1 MKKIIK
7 DKNGFIALAVFL
19 AIFPI
24 VWFIL
29 DATNTPSKLG
39 LPLNSIPG
47 QWSVVLIGYFASA
60 LSAIAGFVATA
71 YSVNKSIEH
80 QNQVRKQDSAIAAL
94 PLISVEYSD
103 SVIEKSRDAEIEY
116 ICLPQEKASKEIYL
130 KNEILKSPFLKFSLI
145 NKGQREMY
153 NLRFMSERPEKSEGN
168 KKDVVL
174 FPVVYSN
181 EEKVIGVNLKV
192 AIPCDKNGTK
202 LVRLGHTEDGSEST
216 NIEFLFEDCYGNAYS
231 QLIELE
237 ISYKIYETYNK
248 KYKFYDDS
256 GILECKI
263 ISAPKAYGKSDI
275 KKRSEAVIK

>member
-39 LPLNSIPG
+39 LPLKSIPG
-47 QWSVVLIGYFASA
+47 QWSVVLIG
-60 LSAIAGFVATA
+60 GFVATA

-153 NLRFMSERPEKSEGN
+153 NLRFMSERPEKSEDN
-168 KKDVVL
+168 KKDLVL
-174 FPVVYSN
+174 FPVIYSN

-216 NIEFLFEDCYGNAYS
+216 NIEFLFEDCYGNVYS

-256 GILECKI
+256 RLLECKI
-263 ISAPKAYGKSDI
+263 ISAPKAYEKSDMDD
-275 KKRSEAVIK
+275 

>member
-19 AIFPI
+19 TIFPI

-29 DATNTPSKLG
+29 DITNTPSKLG
-39 LPLNSIPG
+39 LPLNSVPG

-60 LSAIAGFVATA
+60 LSALAGFIATA

-80 QNQVRKQDSAIAAL
+80 QNQVRKQDGAIAAL

-116 ICLPQEKASKEIYL
+116 ICLPQEKTSKEIYL

-153 NLRFMSERPEKSEGN
+153 NLRFISERPEKSEGN
-168 KKDVVL
+168 KKDLVL
-174 FPVVYSN
+174 FPAIYSN

-192 AIPCDKNGTK
+192 DIPYDKNGVK
-202 LVRLGHTEDGSEST
+202 LICSERPEYGSEFT
-216 NIEFLFEDCYGNAYS
+216 RIEFFFEDCYGNTYS

-237 ISYKIYETYNK
+237 ISYKIYEIYNK

-256 GILECKI
+256 RIVECKI
-263 ISAPKAYGKSDI
+263 ISAPKTYGESDI
-275 KKRSEAVIK
+275 DD

>member
-19 AIFPI
+19 VIFPI

-39 LPLNSIPG
+39 LPLNSAPG

-60 LSAIAGFVATA
+60 LSALAGFIATA

-80 QNQVRKQDSAIAAL
+80 QNQVRKQDNAIAAL

-116 ICLPQEKASKEIYL
+116 TCLPQEKASKEVYL

-192 AIPCDKNGTK
+192 AIPCDKNGAK
-202 LVRLGHTEDGSEST
+202 LVCSRRPEVNSEST
-216 NIEFLFEDCYGNAYS
+216 NVEFFFEDCYGNTYG

-237 ISYKIYETYNK
+237 IGYEIYEIYDK
-248 KYKFYDDS
+248 KYKFYN
-256 GILECKI
+256 K
-263 ISAPKAYGKSDI
+263 
-275 KKRSEAVIK
+275 

>member
-1 MKKIIK
+1 MKKIK
-7 DKNGFIALAVFL
+7 DKNGFIALVVFL
-19 AIFPI
+19 TIFPI

-168 KKDVVL
+168 KKDLVL
-174 FPVVYSN
+174 FPVIYSN

-256 GILECKI
+256 RIVECKI

-275 KKRSEAVIK
+275 YD

>member
-1 MKKIIK
+1 MKKIK
-7 DKNGFIALAVFL
+7 DKNGFIALVVFL
-19 AIFPI
+19 TIFPI

-39 LPLNSIPG
+39 LPLNSVPG

-60 LSAIAGFVATA
+60 LSALAGFIATA

-80 QNQVRKQDSAIAAL
+80 QNRVRKQDNAIAAL

-103 SVIEKSRDAEIEY
+103 GVVEKSRDAEIEY

-130 KNEILKSPFLKFSLI
+130 KNEILKNPFLKFSLQ

-153 NLRFMSERPEKSEGN
+153 NLRFMSERSEKSEGN
-168 KKDVVL
+168 KKDLVL
-174 FPVVYSN
+174 FPVIYSN

-216 NIEFLFEDCYGNAYS
+216 NIEFLFEDCYGNTYS
-231 QLIELE
+231 QLIELQ
-237 ISYKIYETYNK
+237 ISYEIYEICNK

-256 GILECKI
+256 RILECKI

>member
-1 MKKIIK
+1 MKKIK
-7 DKNGFIALAVFL
+7 DKNGFITLVVFL

-29 DATNTPSKLG
+29 DIANIPSTLG
-39 LPLNSIPG
+39 LPLNSVPG
-47 QWSVVLIGYFASA
+47 QWSIVLIGYFASA
-60 LSAIAGFVATA
+60 LSAIAGFIATA

-80 QNQVRKQDSAIAAL
+80 QNRVRKQDNAIAAL

-103 SVIEKSRDAEIEY
+103 GVVEKSRDAEIEY

-130 KNEILKSPFLKFSLI
+130 KNEILKNPFLKFSLQ

-168 KKDVVL
+168 KKDLVL
-174 FPVVYSN
+174 FPVIYSN

-192 AIPCDKNGTK
+192 AIPCDKNGAK
-202 LVRLGHTEDGSEST
+202 LVCSGYPEYGSEST
-216 NIEFLFEDCYGNAYS
+216 SVEFFFEDCYGNTYS
-231 QLIELE
+231 QLIELQIGYEVYE
-237 ISYKIYETYNK
+237 IYNK

-256 GILECKI
+256 RILECKI
-263 ISAPKAYGKSDI
+263 ISAPKEYGKSDI

>member
-1 MKKIIK
+1 MKKIK
-7 DKNGFIALAVFL
+7 DKNGFIALVVFL
-19 AIFPI
+19 TIFPI

-39 LPLNSIPG
+39 LPLNSVPG

-168 KKDVVL
+168 KKDLVL
-174 FPVVYSN
+174 FPVIYSN

-256 GILECKI
+256 RIVECKI

-275 KKRSEAVIK
+275 YD

>member
-39 LPLNSIPG
+39 LPLNSVPG
-47 QWSVVLIGYFASA
+47 QWSVVLIGYFASS
-60 LSAIAGFVATA
+60 LSALAGFIATA

-80 QNQVRKQDSAIAAL
+80 QNQVRKQDNAIAAL
-94 PLISVEYSD
+94 PLISVECSD
-103 SVIEKSRDAEIEY
+103 SVVEKSRDMEIEY
-116 ICLPQEKASKEIYL
+116 TCLPQEKASKEIYL
-130 KNEILKSPFLKFSLI
+130 KNEILKNPFLKFSLQ
-145 NKGQREMY
+145 NMGQREMY
-153 NLRFMSERPEKSEGN
+153 NLRFISERPEKSEGN
-168 KKDVVL
+168 KKDIVL
-174 FPVVYSN
+174 FPVIYSG

-192 AIPCDKNGTK
+192 AIPYDKNGVE
-202 LVRLGHTEDGSEST
+202 LVCSGYPEYGSEST

-256 GILECKI
+256 RLLECKI
-263 ISAPKAYGKSDI
+263 ISAPKAYEKSDVD
-275 KKRSEAVIK
+275 E

>member
-1 MKKIIK
+1 MKKIK
-7 DKNGFIALAVFL
+7 DKNGFIALVVFL

-24 VWFIL
+24 IWFIL
-29 DATNTPSKLG
+29 DIANIPSKLG
-39 LPLNSIPG
+39 LPLNSVPG

-60 LSAIAGFVATA
+60 LSALAGFIATA
-71 YSVNKSIEH
+71 YSVNKSIEY

-116 ICLPQEKASKEIYL
+116 ICLPQEKASKEIYF

-153 NLRFMSERPEKSEGN
+153 NLRFMSERLEKSEGN

-181 EEKVIGVNLKV
+181 EEIVIGVNLKV
-192 AIPCDKNGTK
+192 AIPCDKNGVK
-202 LVRLGHTEDGSEST
+202 LVCSGYPEHGSEST
-216 NIEFLFEDCYGNAYS
+216 SVEFFFEDCYGNTYS
-231 QLIELE
+231 QLIELQIGYEVYE
-237 ISYKIYETYNK
+237 IYNK

-256 GILECKI
+256 RILECKI
-263 ISAPKAYGKSDI
+263 ISAPKEYGKSDI
-275 KKRSEAVIK
+275 YD